1 MKFTYLLDIK
11 KIREELSD
19 LWNKYQKILNDKN
32 SNWRELNEARAIL
45 YLTGNIYCEQIAVD
59 AIKKRLPLLKQPLQ
73 LSEFFQLIDSNSEKV
88 NGLRQDELF
97 RKLEEYYKI
106 IKEYKNKYSEGK
118 FYLDEEK
125 FIELYNKF
133 NPDKDL
139 KIGYKGEFDERSLG
153 FMK

>member
-32 SNWRELNEARAIL
+32 SNWKELTEARAIL

-73 LSEFFQLIDSNSEKV
+73 LS
-88 NGLRQDELF
+88 
-97 RKLEEYYKI
+97 
-106 IKEYKNKYSEGK
+106 
-118 FYLDEEK
+118 
-125 FIELYNKF
+125 
-133 NPDKDL
+133 
-139 KIGYKGEFDERSLG
+139 
-153 FMK
+153 